1 MVIFEDEYDLV
12 EELTKAGVFENKNGG
27 YYMKSIKQTVK
38 VYVVKFKEGKGDSK
52 TTKEQAD
59 NKIEK

>member
-12 EELTKAGVFENKNGG
+12 EELTKAVVLENKNVG